1 MTVENLKLFKKAGLL
16 ASSIVLSAT
25 LMAVPTIAYA
35 DEVTDDTKTES
46 IQPANEQTTEK
57 ETKTETNVTFEGT
70 YETENQAND
79 KQTEKEAEYKE
90 AGYENIESTI
100 TTTTTTEETGKI
112 VEEYVNSTI
121 TTEEGA
127 YTYDNE
133 ADANSKKEELESSA
147 DGHDVVITV
156 EVNKNTV
163 ESGAYETGEVSETF
177 NSEAE
182 AVSYV
187 DALKNDGY
195 TVTDVNI
202 TQDSHEENVT
212 LDQTYDSKNA
222 AEVALSQFE
231 STYNNVTS
239 NGVTENKTDNVIET
253 INGTTAYSEKSAAE
267 TALEEFLNDPNNET
281 DEFYFTGT
289 VVGPTGTGTY
299 DTTQINETFNSEAEA
314 LTFLANLEDEG
325 YTIVSYQF
333 TKDTEVQTGSIEQK
347 YGSMEDAEAALATF
361 IAEYPNDVES
371 NIDVIEAGTVY
382 EAQTITEDMKIYQI
396 GSTIFVIIKHGNE
409 FFVWTEPQ
417 LTSEEIEQFKET
429 FAELHTPHPV
439 TGDNIASDHT
449 QFVYGYNITYHAKN
463 GKEFYFVLAE
473 DNEIL
478 LVIDSGAESRVMY
491 GEFEPVKQYVLTAS
505 GSKNVEKDSGTLT
518 GEKQL
523 EILGYYV
530 DLYKK
535 AKTYSVNASGT
546 ETILD
551 DTYTLTAKT
560 SKPIMVDE
568 YVLDVITEEKHY
580 KTYPE
585 TVEKTWY
592 NLTVKANV
600 PEKEITPEPEPKQE
614 EKVVVEAATELPPT
628 GDTNDMLPLTGL
640 AGASLA
646 LAGFSLVKR
655 RRSNRR

>member
-182 AVSYV
+182 AGSYV
-187 DALKNDGY
+187 DSLKNDGY

-382 EAQTITEDMKIYQI
+382 EAQTITQDMKIYQI